1 MPDYQELK
9 EQARTKTRSLLSHS
23 QSFRAMDREEQMSL
37 YKDLVDAHYN
47 DLAEEQGLATEMA
60 VAGDLI
66 NDDRHRSE
74 RVGRAGQTTADI
86 LSDTVKKVDF
96 PGFVRDLLNGVFDAN
111 LNANIKQ
118 MQAFQDLLTSATKS
132 LSQFVNAI
140 KDDEAMLRLVDTN
153 NQYKLRMVQ
162 AQQSQ
167 GGRRRGGRRNTGGA
181 VNQGAANQGAVNQGA
196 ANQGAANQGAANQ
209 GGELKP
215 VLLDQNGKEVN
226 MNDSAIQAKI
236 LDAKLAMAKERRTML
251 RETIL
256 MGVSRLVVEKGTIRA
271 RVNFTI
277 NAYEDTVNDDAASVN
292 QFDSFRA
299 GWSAGIFGGPSASF
313 TRSTNK
319 ISVASSNTEKGAES
333 TTEMEGFVEIQFK
346 SDYFKLDN
354 FRETFD
360 LGQGQVAQVPAGTAP
375 QQLPAAPA
383 APAVPPQTPQ

>member
-1 MPDYQELK
+1 MSDHQTLK
-9 EQARTKTRSLLSHS
+9 DQARSKTRSLLAFS
-23 QSFRAMDREEQMSL
+23 QSFRNLEREEQMAL

-47 DLAEEQGLATEMA
+47 DFAEQSGLATEMA

-66 NDDRHRSE
+66 NEERHRNE
-74 RVGRAGQTTADI
+74 RVGKAGQTTADI

-96 PGFVRDLLNGVFDAN
+96 PGFVKDLLNGVFDAN

-118 MQAFQDLLTSATKS
+118 MEAFQNLLKGATQS

-140 KDDEAMLRLVDTN
+140 KDDEAMLRLVETN
-153 NQYKLRMVQ
+153 NQYKLKIVQ

-167 GGRRRGGRRNTGGA
+167 DGKRSRSSRRTTQGGA
-181 VNQGAANQGAVNQGA
+181 NQAGANQAGANQAGTNQAGTNQG
-196 ANQGAANQGAANQ
+196 
-209 GGELKP
+209 EERRS

-226 MNDSAIQAKI
+226 MNDNAIQAKI

-271 RVNFTI
+271 KVNFTI
-277 NAYEDTVNDDAASVN
+277 NADEVTTNKDTANVDQTNAFS
-292 QFDSFRA
+292 A
-299 GWSAGIFGGPSASF
+299 GWSAGIFGGPSGSF
-313 TRSTNK
+313 SHSTSK
-319 ISVASSNTEKGAES
+319 ITVASSETTKGTDS

-360 LGQGQVAQVPAGTAP
+360 LGQGQVAQVPAGAAQQP
-375 QQLPAAPA
+375 QLQPQAAPA
-383 APAVPPQTPQ
+383 APVQTAPQV

>member
-1 MPDYQELK
+1 MPDHQELK
-9 EQARTKTRSLLSHS
+9 EQARAKTRSLLSHS
-23 QSFRAMDREEQMSL
+23 QAFRTMEREEQMAL

-47 DLAEEQGLATEMA
+47 DFAEQSGLATEMA

-66 NDDRHRSE
+66 NEERHRNE

-118 MQAFQDLLTSATKS
+118 MEAFQNLLKSATQS
-132 LSQFVNAI
+132 ISQFVNAI
-140 KDDEAMLRLVDTN
+140 KDDEAMLRLVETN
-153 NQYKLRMVQ
+153 NQYKLKMVQ
-162 AQQSQ
+162 AQQAQ
-167 GGRRRGGRRNTGGA
+167 GGRRPRGSRRNTTTQGG
-181 VNQGAANQGAVNQGA
+181 
-196 ANQGAANQGAANQ
+196 ANQ
-209 GGELKP
+209 GGTDQGGTNQGEERKS

-226 MNDSAIQAKI
+226 MNDNAIQAKI

-271 RVNFTI
+271 KVNFTI
-277 NAYEDTVNDDAASVN
+277 NAYEDTTNIDNANVN
-292 QFDSFRA
+292 QTDAFSV

-313 TRSTNK
+313 NHSSTK
-319 ISVASSNTEKGAES
+319 ITVASSNTEKGAES

-360 LGQGQVAQVPAGTAP
+360 LGQGQVAQVPAGAAP
-375 QQLPAAPA
+375 QQQLPPQ
-383 APAVPPQTPQ
+383 AVPSAPPPTPQ